1 MAVGRNIITLLFLI
15 VVSSIAQIFLKTGM
29 REVGQIHSLEAKK
42 LLPLIFS
49 LALNWRIVLGL
60 GMYVFGTFFWLVL
73 LSRLDLSLLYPFGA
87 LQYILV
93 FAFSYF
99 LLGEHIGAGRIA
111 GALVVLAG
119 IFIISRWG

>member
-1 MAVGRNIITLLFLI
+1 MVVGRNIITLLFLI
-15 VVSSIAQIFLKTGM
+15 VVSSTAQIFLKTGM

-93 FAFSYF
+93 FAFSYYF
-99 LLGEHIGAGRIA
+99 LGEHIGTGRIA

-119 IFIISRWG
+119 IFIISKWG